1 MKEIWKDIVGYEGL
15 YQVSNCGRVKS
26 LEKEV
31 IHKRYGT
38 YKLKEKILKQ
48 YVEKLGYVRV
58 GLYKNCKIKHFLL
71 HRLIAEAFI
80 PNPYNKPY
88 IDHIDGNPKNN
99 NIDNLRWCTH
109 KENMNNPIAEKRT
122 SDSLKGHNTS
132 EETKKKIGK
141 SHSISI
147 YQIDKTNGCIIREWS
162 SMTDVEREL
171 GIDHRKICNCCK
183 GKRKSTGGYIWRY
196 A

>member
-1 MKEIWKDIVGYEGL
+1 MKEIWRDIIGYDG
-15 YQVSNCGRVKS
+15 YQVSNLGRVKS
-26 LEKEV
+26 LGNNKT
-31 IHKRYGT
+31 R
-38 YKLKEKILKQ
+38 KEKVLKPETINGYLRVCLSKEKKGKHIL
-48 YVEKLGYVRV
+48 V
-58 GLYKNCKIKHFLL
+58 
-71 HRLIAEAFI
+71 HRLVADAFI
-80 PNPYNKPY
+80 PNIDNKPY

-109 KENMNNPIAEKRT
+109 KENMNNPIAKKRT

-183 GKRKSTGGYIWRY
+183 GKRKSTGGFIWRY